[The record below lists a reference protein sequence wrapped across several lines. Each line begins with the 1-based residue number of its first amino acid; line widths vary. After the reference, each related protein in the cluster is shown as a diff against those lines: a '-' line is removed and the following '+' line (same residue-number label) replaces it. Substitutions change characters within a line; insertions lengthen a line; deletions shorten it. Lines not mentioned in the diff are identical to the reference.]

1 MRWAGWNTRAR
12 LGGDCP
18 RRRALRG
25 REKRERG
32 GRQAPPEAI
41 GPLQTPSL
49 PLPSFV
55 MPRIRYQLIGK
66 ASAKTHP
73 ISTRQEELEFRDHS
87 RKSPAPMSSGSVKF
101 LRRVDR
107 PLVYS
112 PSGALALRG
121 LICGILFPGPFRPVA
136 SFWMAHALLVDGVQ
150 GYIYYANT
158 CSDRH
163 GARCK
168 GSSAEIRETR
178 SQPDARDDRIRS
190 RRPSKG
196 GWPCEPQPDP
206 CDPRRLGPFHDAS
219 EPECRG
225 ELPRGPRHDRRR
237 KQRIDLGP

>member
-121 LICGILFPGPFRPVA
+121 LICGILFPGPFRPV
-136 SFWMAHALLVDGVQ
+136 SPHGVRRKRFQ
-150 GYIYYANT
+150 TFGE
-158 CSDRH
+158 SH
-163 GARCK
+163 
-168 GSSAEIRETR
+168 GSSDGCSKEIASSRKC
-178 SQPDARDDRIRS
+178 SSPDQKSHVHLAYRRAHRWPAVL
-190 RRPSKG
+190 RRPETS
-196 GWPCEPQPDP
+196 
-206 CDPRRLGPFHDAS
+206 
-219 EPECRG
+219 
-225 ELPRGPRHDRRR
+225 
-237 KQRIDLGP
+237 